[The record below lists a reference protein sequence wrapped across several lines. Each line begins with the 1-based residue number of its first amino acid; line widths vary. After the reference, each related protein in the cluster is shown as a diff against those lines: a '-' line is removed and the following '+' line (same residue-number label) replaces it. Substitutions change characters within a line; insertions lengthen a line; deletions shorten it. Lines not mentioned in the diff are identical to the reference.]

1 MEPVLCD
8 ICKNR
13 VLPIDCWCV
22 IDTKTKI
29 RFYECK
35 TPCKKPVE
43 PVAVEPTAAS
53 DEILVAQIQLELQA
67 LEELGTQIQAHLD
80 SNEERVTEWTEAY
93 ARPSLFQR
101 LKQWFRTPR
110 GYTKVKTS

>member
-1 MEPVLCD
+1 MEPVCCE
-8 ICKNR
+8 ICKNI

-29 RFYECK
+29 RVYECK

-43 PVAVEPTAAS
+43 PTPVS
-53 DEILVAQIQLELQA
+53 DEILVAQIQLELQS
-67 LEELGTQIQAHLD
+67 LEELGSQIQAQLER
-80 SNEERVTEWTEAY
+80 NEERVTEWTEAY
-93 ARPSLFQR
+93 VRPSFFQR
-101 LKQWFRTPR
+101 VKQWFRTPS